1 MTFEEALMSDEQHLS
16 SYLSTTTNWD
26 VQDYITVD
34 GKKAPFL
41 YLNEEKQALKRYKS
55 IEKDGLI
62 FWGDH
67 GWLLRVQAKSVV
79 NHYIIFLGRAV
90 NPEKVKV
97 SVTDGRVNIDTGE
110 VQ

>member
-1 MTFEEALMSDEQHLS
+1 MTFQEAIMTDGQYLSD
-16 SYLSTTTNWD
+16 YFSTTTNWD
-26 VQDYITVD
+26 MQDYVTVG

-41 YLNEEKQALKRYKS
+41 YISEEEEALKRYKS
-55 IEKDGLI
+55 IEKDGLV
-62 FWGDH
+62 FWGDR

>member
-1 MTFEEALMSDEQHLS
+1 MTFQEAIMTDGQYLSD
-16 SYLSTTTNWD
+16 YLSTTPDWD
-26 VQDYITVD
+26 MQDYIKVD

-41 YLNEEKQALKRYKS
+41 YISEEKVALKRYKS

-67 GWLLRVQAKSVV
+67 GWLLRVQTKSVKF
-79 NHYIIFLGRAV
+79 HYIVYLGSIV

-97 SVTDGRVNIDTGE
+97 SIADGRVNIDTGE

>member
-16 SYLSTTTNWD
+16 SYFSTTTNWD

-97 SVTDGRVNIDTGE
+97 SVTDDRVNIDTGE